1 MDNNR
6 EEKTQRK
13 LETLL
18 RKEEEESTKLLSQ
31 KYQLPY
37 VDLFI
42 FPIESDALRV
52 VPEGNARAGGMA
64 VFQITGKRLKI
75 AVKNPREEATLAVLK
90 RLENTGYTYELALCS
105 MHSLAHA
112 WDFYK
117 KLPPPHEVVTGAIQI
132 SHETVD
138 ALRAE
143 LVTLQAIHAAVERT
157 MRGRTTDILEVILAG
172 SLSMD
177 ASDIHIEP
185 ATDQVRIRF
194 RMDGVLHDIAF
205 IPLKTYH
212 LLLSRIKLIS
222 ELKLNVH
229 DRAQDGRFTIRAGAA
244 ETEVRTSVLPGPNGE
259 NIVLR
264 VLNPKTIEVKF
275 EDLGMQPWTQKELE
289 REMKKPNGM
298 IITTGPTGS
307 GKTTTLY
314 TIIRKLYSPELKI
327 ITIEDPIEYHLT
339 GIEQTQVDAEKGY
352 DFANGLRSIVRQ
364 DPDVLLVGEIR
375 DLETADTA
383 INAALT
389 GHLVLSTLHTNNA
402 AGAIPRLISLGVKPN
417 VIAPA
422 LNVAMAQR
430 LVRKLC
436 EKCRELAPP
445 NKEEHAKIAHILSSF
460 PKKIPTPP
468 EKEWRYYHPRKG
480 GCTRCSEVGYKGRI
494 GVFEIILMTDE
505 LEPLILKTPPES
517 ELKKAAFSQG
527 QITMQQDG
535 LLKVLAGITDLAEL
549 ERVVGE

>member
-1 MDNNR
+1 MNNNG
-6 EEKTQRK
+6 EEKTQRT
-13 LETLL
+13 LDALL

-31 KYQLPY
+31 KYKLPY

-52 VPEGNARAGGMA
+52 VPEADARTGGIA
-64 VFQITGKRLKI
+64 VFQITGTRLKI
-75 AVKNPREEATLAVLK
+75 AVKNPRQEATLAALK
-90 RLENTGYTYELALCS
+90 RLENAGYTYELALCS
-105 MHSLAHA
+105 MHSLTHA
-112 WDFYK
+112 WELYK

-132 SHETVD
+132 SHETID
-138 ALRAE
+138 ALRAQ
-143 LVTLQAIHAAVERT
+143 LVSLQAIHAAVDRT
-157 MRGRTTDILEVILAG
+157 AHGRTTDVLEVILAV

-185 ATDQVRIRF
+185 AADQVRIRF

-212 LLLSRIKLIS
+212 LLLSRIKLVS

-229 DRAQDGRFTIRAGAA
+229 DRAQDGRFTIRAGAT
-244 ETEVRTSVLPGPNGE
+244 EIEVRTSVLPGPNGE

-264 VLNPKTIEVKF
+264 VLNPKTIEVRF
-275 EDLGMQPWTQKELE
+275 EDLGMQPWTQEEIE

-327 ITIEDPIEYHLT
+327 ITIEDPIEYHLA

-364 DPDVLLVGEIR
+364 DPDVVLVGEVR

-389 GHLVLSTLHTNNA
+389 GHLVLSTLHTNTA
-402 AGAIPRLISLGVKPN
+402 AGAIPRLISLGIKPN

-436 EKCRELAPP
+436 EECREAASPG
-445 NKEEHAKIAHILSSF
+445 KEDHAKITHILSSF
-460 PKKIPTPP
+460 PKKIPTPQ

-480 GCTRCSEVGYKGRI
+480 GCARCSEVGYKGRI

-517 ELKKAAFSQG
+517 
-527 QITMQQDG
+527 
-535 LLKVLAGITDLAEL
+535 
-549 ERVVGE
+549 